1 MPIQPGDTMARQSRL
16 ILPHQPHHVLHR
28 GNDNVLIFRDEEDYA
43 RLLGWL
49 KDAARF
55 YKLAV
60 HAYALLPAHLHLLVT
75 PSDEGGLA
83 LMMQKLGRLY
93 VPWFNQKYQR
103 SGTLFQG
110 RFRTSLVETDKY
122 FLACSRFIEL
132 APVRAQLVIEA
143 GDFGWSSYRHH
154 AGVQPDPTVSD
165 HSLYWALGNTPFQR
179 EAAYTEFVQQGI
191 PDDELKHIEQAI
203 AKGWP
208 LATDAFKLDLE
219 RKTQRRILP
228 AKRGRPF
235 KQAKQADPASRA
247 PTAV

>member
-1 MPIQPGDTMARQSRL
+1 MARQSRL
-16 ILPHQPHHVLHR
+16 ILPHEPHHILHR
-28 GNDNVLIFRDEEDYA
+28 GNDNVPIFRDDEDYA

-49 KDAARF
+49 KEAARY
-55 YKLAV
+55 YKVAI
-60 HAYALLPAHLHLLVT
+60 HAYALLPTHLHLLVT
-75 PSDEGGLA
+75 PSDESGLA

-93 VPWFNQKYQR
+93 VPWFNQKYGR

-122 FLACSRFIEL
+122 LLACSRFVEL
-132 APVRAQLVIEA
+132 APVRAQLAVEA
-143 GDFGWSSYRHH
+143 RDYPWSSYRHH
-154 AGVQPDPTVSD
+154 AGMQADAAVSD

-179 EAAYTEFVQQGI
+179 EARYTEYVDQGM
-191 PDDELKHIEQAI
+191 PDEEWKRIEQAI

-208 LATDAFKLDLE
+208 VATDAFKLDLE

-235 KQAKQADPASRA
+235 KQTQSTKGAGPIGSSA
-247 PTAV
+247 